1 VALFPA
7 CELYRHL
14 TYGEPAL
21 TSLADGFV
29 NVDQNVTD
37 LRGNIRLD
45 GAGHWLPLERTKEVN
60 AALLDFLGGLRTQ
73 GAFHRRAVPG
83 CWS

>member
-1 VALFPA
+1 MI
-7 CELYRHL
+7 
-14 TYGEPAL
+14 EPNRIGGQVSRQRSFR
-21 TSLADGFV
+21 TIE
-29 NVDQNVTD
+29 T
-37 LRGNIRLD
+37 NIRLD

-73 GAFHRRAVPG
+73 GAFHHRAVPG

>member
-1 VALFPA
+1 MVGSLDSAA
-7 CELYRHL
+7 
-14 TYGEPAL
+14 TI
-21 TSLADGFV
+21 LADAFV

-60 AALLDFLGGLRTQ
+60 AALPDFLGGLRMQ